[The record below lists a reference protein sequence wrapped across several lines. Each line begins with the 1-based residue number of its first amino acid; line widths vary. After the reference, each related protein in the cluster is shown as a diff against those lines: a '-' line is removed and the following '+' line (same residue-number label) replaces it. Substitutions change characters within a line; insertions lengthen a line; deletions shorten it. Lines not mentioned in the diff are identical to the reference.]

1 MRIKINFSNSEVI
14 FNDSLN
20 KEVNGFINKVLGHGN
35 KYHGSVSRYSV
46 SSLQGAVK
54 CEGGYSFPNGSYLY
68 IASDDGEFMGA
79 IMSGLM
85 SNEGLHIRDMKYV
98 NIEICDYDIG
108 SKFDLVRTISPILI
122 SDGKK
127 LVTFKD
133 GNFIELLT
141 EKSRKKLIYF
151 GMNEKKANSLKL
163 SLFHP
168 ENAKTASIPVGKAVN
183 IGSKVMLYVEGH
195 KDARKLMYELG
206 FGKCTGFGFGAVSV
220 NKK

>member
-1 MRIKINFSNSEVI
+1 MRIKVNFSSSKILFYE
-14 FNDSLN
+14 SAN
-20 KEVNGFINKVLGHGN
+20 KEVNGFINKVLGEGN
-35 KYHGSVSRYSV
+35 KYHGNVSRYSI

-54 CEGGYSFPNGSYLY
+54 NGDGYSFPNGAYLY
-68 IASDDGEFMGA
+68 IASDDGGFIGA

-85 SNEGLHIRDMKYV
+85 SNKDLHVRDMKYI

-108 SKFDLVRTISPILI
+108 SRFDLVRAISPILVT
-122 SDGKK
+122 DGKR

-133 GNFIELLT
+133 ANFIDLLT

-151 GMNEKKANSLKL
+151 GMDEKKANTLKL

-168 ENAKTASIPVGKAVN
+168 ENAKTASIPIGKAVN

-195 KDARKLMYELG
+195 KDARKLIYELG

-220 NKK
+220 NRK

>member
-1 MRIKINFSNSEVI
+1 MRIKVNFSSSKLVI
-14 FNDSLN
+14 NDSLN
-20 KEVNGFINKVLGHGN
+20 KEVNGFINTVLGHGN

-46 SSLQGAVK
+46 SSMQGATK

-85 SNEGLHIRDMKYV
+85 SNTDLHVRDMRYI

-108 SKFDLVRTISPILI
+108 SKFDLVRAISPILI

-133 GNFIELLT
+133 ANFVELLT

-151 GMNEKKANSLKL
+151 GMNERKANSLKL

-168 ENAKTASIPVGKAVN
+168 ENAKTASIPVGEAVN

-195 KDARKLMYELG
+195 KDARKLIYELG

-220 NKK
+220 NRK